1 MKYLLSSLLVFAC
14 FFAQAQAL
22 QLSPNDSSSNNQQ
35 VVSKF
40 DIVQMPAYLK
50 NTSGNDTMIMWQVE
64 SITAP
69 AGWTTQFCDKYSCI
83 DISQLNNSI
92 YDLADNDSA
101 DMKGQVIPECVS
113 GTGVLRIKM
122 WIQGDTSTA
131 IIGTYVS
138 QVTVDTST
146 CKVSTGIQSFFGNA
160 GDLVVYPNPIQ
171 HDVFISLNTS
181 VQNIQ
186 VSLFDLNGR
195 LMLEKEMT
203 NNSYLETA
211 DLAEGLY
218 ILKVLETDS
227 GKLYTRKLL
236 KQ

>member
-1 MKYLLSSLLVFAC
+1 MKFTLSSLLLIA
-14 FFAQAQAL
+14 FFFTQAQTL
-22 QLSPNDSSSNNQQ
+22 QLSPSDTSTNNQM
-35 VVSKF
+35 VTSSF

-50 NTSGNDTMIMWQVE
+50 NISGMDTMIMWEVE

-69 AGWTTQFCDKYSCI
+69 SGWTTQFCDKYSCI

-101 DMKGQVIPECVS
+101 EMKGQVIPECES

-122 WIQGDTSTA
+122 WIQGDASSA

-146 CKVSTGIQSFFGNA
+146 CKVSTGIQSFFGDA
-160 GDLVVYPNPIQ
+160 GNLVVYPNPIQ
-171 HDVFISLNTS
+171 NDVFISLNS
-181 VQNIQ
+181 SSP
-186 VSLFDLNGR
+186 SLMVNVFDLNGR
-195 LMLEKEMT
+195 MVIAEEMT

-211 DLAEGLY
+211 SLPEGVY
-218 ILKVLETDS
+218 ILKVREVDS
-227 GKLYTRKLL
+227 GTLYTRKLL